1 MAKWVLDVLGETHVS
16 DLSTDLRPSLYRDD
30 RQVKLLHVTLHQ
42 NWPGQD
48 SSRSAAVP
56 ATWIFAQPLR
66 DVLED
71 IRVMGELRFR
81 DHPDLPNFAELDEDD
96 YPDIDRAE
104 AWDIHL
110 PPPGADPVQNRI
122 NDFFAR
128 WGSFHNAE
136 RAQKAAL
143 VSMDLQLDLALEQGW
158 RRIANTRSAQPAAG
172 HRRRQLDEMR
182 DRSAGEH
189 WAHVLSFPFNIR
201 LPPLPETQAERDS
214 FRTAIR
220 SSLDGFH
227 RRWPAWKTLL
237 VPLKVTL
244 IVVPPLQGKD
254 LDNVALDVL
263 PAVHDIFRPHI
274 EPWQWSPL
282 YPEDD
287 AAAADRDR
295 ALKRLKSLNSDS
307 VTAYQVIELQRMPSD
322 PPAGFLHLVL
332 GLGSGY
338 DHVAQS
344 LWIRNDSKLLRLP

>member
-16 DLSTDLRPSLYRDD
+16 DSSVDLRPSLYRDD

-48 SSRSAAVP
+48 GSRSAAVP

-71 IRVMGELRFR
+71 IRVMGELRSR
-81 DHPDLPNFAELDEDD
+81 NDPELPDLAELDEND
-96 YPDIDRAE
+96 YPDIGGAE
-104 AWDIHL
+104 AWDVDV
-110 PPPGADPVQNRI
+110 PSPGVDPVQNRI
-122 NDFFAR
+122 NDFLVR

-136 RAQKAAL
+136 RAQKVAL
-143 VSMDLQLDLALEQGW
+143 TSMDLQLDLALELGW
-158 RRIANTRSAQPAAG
+158 RRIANTRLAQSAAG
-172 HRRRQLDEMR
+172 HRRRKLDEMR
-182 DRSAGEH
+182 DRYAAEH
-189 WAHVLSFPFNIR
+189 WEHVLSFPFNIR
-201 LPPLPETQAERDS
+201 LPPLPATQAERDS

-220 SSLDGFH
+220 SSLDCFH

-274 EPWQWSPL
+274 EPWQLSPL
-282 YPEDD
+282 YPEGDE
-287 AAAADRDR
+287 AAADRQR
-295 ALKRLKSLNSDS
+295 AMKRLKSLNSES

-322 PPAGFLHLVL
+322 PPAGFLQLML